1 LEDEQMT
8 DNAGKQAGRWSRRSI
23 IKGAAG
29 ASAAAIALKSSG
41 ALAAGGSAPA
51 LLRFGRQSNTEI
63 IFSHIWGTPP
73 GEEAAA
79 KKHPVELLIDAYN
92 AKGTG
97 VTVVSRTDSTDYFV
111 NLQKA
116 QAELA
121 AGNPPAMVATPWSY
135 INFAVQGLG
144 VDDLEDVSAAAG
156 GTIDDIVA
164 NLKPE
169 VLPLVQVDG
178 KMKGVPFAFS
188 TSVLYTNDD
197 LLAAAGV
204 DGADLLATW
213 PGLLEKAGPVK
224 DSNGGNPVIGF
235 STNRDWP
242 AQGIIQSNGGR
253 VVNDEGELA
262 FESEEAQAALQA
274 IADLNDAGFYF
285 KSIPKEVRPA
295 FIAGSLPIM
304 QGSIAAL
311 GGVTTDATFKFS
323 VHSFPKF
330 PDKQRLMNSGGSFI
344 GVYAR
349 DDDQKKATWDFIKF
363 VISQEGMEI
372 WMKTGYL
379 NSTTFEIPQ
388 LPGQEAA
395 YEQLN
400 EGITR
405 ETAWP
410 GSRGAE
416 MQHVWEESCDQ
427 MFAGDVSVADGVKQ
441 AKEEMSDL
449 M

>member
-1 LEDEQMT
+1 MSSPNHGSRLT
-8 DNAGKQAGRWSRRSI
+8 RRSLV
-23 IKGAAG
+23 KGAAG
-29 ASAAAIALKSSG
+29 VGAATIALKG
-41 ALAAGGSAPA
+41 ANSAFASGGSAPA
-51 LLRFGRQSNTEI
+51 VLKFGRQSNTEI

-73 GEEAAA
+73 GEEVAAN
-79 KKHPVELLIDAYN
+79 KHPADLLIDAYN

-97 VTVVSRTDSTDYFV
+97 VTVVSRTDSTNYYE
-111 NLQKA
+111 NLQKV

-121 AGNPPAMVATPWSY
+121 AGNPPAMAATPWSY
-135 INFAVQGLG
+135 INFAVQGLD

-164 NLKPE
+164 NLKPD

-197 LLAAAGV
+197 ILSAAGV
-204 DGADLLATW
+204 DGAALLATW
-213 PGLLEKAGPVK
+213 PDLLEQGGKVK
-224 DSNGGNPVIGF
+224 DSNGNPVIGF

-242 AQGIIQSNGGR
+242 AQGIVQSNGGR
-253 VVNDEGELA
+253 IVDDAGELA
-262 FESEEAQAALQA
+262 FDSAESQAALQA
-274 IADLNDAGFYF
+274 IADLNSAGLYYT
-285 KSIPKEVRPA
+285 SINTEVRPS
-295 FIAGSLPIM
+295 FIAGALAVM
-304 QGSIAAL
+304 QGSIAGL
-311 GGVTTDATFKFS
+311 GGITKDAAFKFS
-323 VHSFPKF
+323 VHPFPTF

-349 DDDQKKATWDFIKF
+349 DDEQKKATWDFIKF
-363 VISQEGMEI
+363 VISQEGMDI

-379 NSTTFEIPQ
+379 NSTTFEVPL

-416 MQHVWEESCDQ
+416 MQRVWEDYCNRI
-427 MFAGDVSVADGVKQ
+427 FGGDISVEDGVKE
-441 AKEEMSDL
+441 AKQEMSDL
-449 M
+449 L

>member
-1 LEDEQMT
+1 MSDGTQNRL
-8 DNAGKQAGRWSRRSI
+8 SRRSI

-41 ALAAGGSAPA
+41 AFAAGGSAPA
-51 LLRFGRQSNTEI
+51 VLKFSRQSNTEI

-73 GEEAAA
+73 GETAAT
-79 KKHPVELLIDAYN
+79 KKHPVDLLIDAYN

-97 VTVVSRTDSTDYFV
+97 VTVVSRTDSTDYLV

-121 AGNPPAMVATPWSY
+121 AGSPPAMVATPWSY

-144 VDDLEDVSAAAG
+144 VDNLEDVSAAAG
-156 GTIDDIVA
+156 GSIDDIVA
-164 NLKPE
+164 YIKPE

-197 LLAAAGV
+197 LLTTAGA

-213 PGLLEKAGPVK
+213 PGLLEKGGAVK
-224 DSNGGNPVIGF
+224 DANGGNPVIGF

-242 AQGIIQSNGGR
+242 AQGIVQSNGGR
-253 VVNDEGELA
+253 IVNDAGELA
-262 FESEEAQAALQA
+262 FDSPEAQAALQA
-274 IADLNDAGFYF
+274 IADLNGAGLYMA
-285 KSIPKEVRPA
+285 SLSKEVRPA
-295 FIAGSLPIM
+295 FIAGTLPIM

-311 GGVTTDATFKFS
+311 GGVTNDAPFKFS
-323 VHSFPKF
+323 VHPFPKF

-349 DDDQKKATWDFIKF
+349 AGDQMKATWDFIKF
-363 VISQEGMEI
+363 VISQEGMDI

-379 NSTTFEIPQ
+379 NSTTFEVAA

-395 YEQLN
+395 YEQLT

-410 GSRGAE
+410 GARGAE
-416 MQHVWEESCDQ
+416 MQNVWQDMCDQ
-427 MFAGDVSVADGVKQ
+427 MFSGNISVADGTKQ
-441 AKEEMSDL
+441 AKQEMSDL

>member
-1 LEDEQMT
+1 MSDGTPNRL
-8 DNAGKQAGRWSRRSI
+8 SRRSI

-29 ASAAAIALKSSG
+29 ASAAAIALKSS
-41 ALAAGGSAPA
+41 AVFAAGGSAPA
-51 LLRFGRQSNTEI
+51 VLRFSRQSNTEV

-79 KKHPVELLIDAYN
+79 NKHPVELLIDAYN

-97 VTVVSRTDSTDYFV
+97 VTVVSRTDSTDYLV

-144 VDDLEDVSAAAG
+144 VDNLEDVSAAAG
-156 GTIDDIVA
+156 GSIDDIVA
-164 NLKPE
+164 NIKPE

-197 LLAAAGV
+197 LLAKAGA

-213 PGLLEKAGPVK
+213 PGLLEKGGAVK
-224 DSNGGNPVIGF
+224 DANGGNPVIGF

-242 AQGIIQSNGGR
+242 AQGIVQSNGGR
-253 VVNDEGELA
+253 IVNDAGELA
-262 FESEEAQAALQA
+262 FDSPEAQAALQA
-274 IADLNDAGFYF
+274 IADLDSAGLYMA
-285 KSIPKEVRPA
+285 SLSKEVRPA

-311 GGVTTDATFKFS
+311 GGVTKEATFKFS
-323 VHSFPKF
+323 VHPFPKF

-349 DDDQKKATWDFIKF
+349 DDDQMKATWDFIKF
-363 VISQEGMEI
+363 VISQEGMDI

-379 NSTTFEIPQ
+379 NSTTFEVPL

-410 GSRGAE
+410 GARGAE
-416 MQHVWEESCDQ
+416 MQNVWQNTCDQ
-427 MFAGDVSVADGVKQ
+427 MFSGDISVADGVKN
-441 AKEEMSDL
+441 AKQEMSDL

>member
-1 LEDEQMT
+1 LAAVT
-8 DNAGKQAGRWSRRSI
+8 
-23 IKGAAG
+23 GAAV
-29 ASAAAIALKSSG
+29 ALLG
-41 ALAAGGSAPA
+41 GGTALAAPSQAGCAN
-51 LLRFGRQSNTEI
+51 RTNNTYD
-63 IFSHIWGTPP
+63 
-73 GEEAAA
+73 
-79 KKHPVELLIDAYN
+79 K
-92 AKGTG
+92 
-97 VTVVSRTDSTDYFV
+97 
-111 NLQKA
+111 
-116 QAELA
+116 
-121 AGNPPAMVATPWSY
+121 
-135 INFAVQGLG
+135 
-144 VDDLEDVSAAAG
+144 
-156 GTIDDIVA
+156 
-164 NLKPE
+164 
-169 VLPLVQVDG
+169 
-178 KMKGVPFAFS
+178 
-188 TSVLYTNDD
+188 
-197 LLAAAGV
+197 
-204 DGADLLATW
+204 
-213 PGLLEKAGPVK
+213 LLECV
-224 DSNGGNPVIGF
+224 
-235 STNRDWP
+235 
-242 AQGIIQSNGGR
+242 R
-253 VVNDEGELA
+253 VEGVREH
-262 FESEEAQAALQA
+262 QAALQA
-274 IADLNDAGFYF
+274 IADLNGAGLYF

-304 QGSIAAL
+304 QGSIASL

-349 DDDQKKATWDFIKF
+349 DDDQKKATWDFIKY

-427 MFAGDVSVADGVKQ
+427 MFAGDVSVADGVQQ